1 MRMVL
6 AKMTEMEIDER
17 LTVIERVVPKIGRL
31 EEKMKEMKRLWEE
44 NMERFEHLE
53 RLWIKKEKSTGISEE
68 EAQSQEQ
75 ITSQVEKPMTSDDSI
90 PETSSYAMDQV
101 MDRSKQCVRKLT
113 PLVVG
118 QQPERNTVTF
128 REPVMVVQERMSRS
142 SDLEW
147 FEKLLIEVAGERGI
161 SMKKLEETRGMT
173 GHMRL
178 NPPVTKLEDK
188 NENHV
193 FLLDELNHVVTGKN
207 VAGEEESPATM
218 IDLFEKVSSVECKG
232 NMTRKKKKR
241 WKMPEKFLDCV
252 MKGCSFAGSKMIDP
266 SRGELFGFVGSEGMV
281 KHQREGEKQ
290 TMGERDN
297 HASQLFDEMF
307 LRGKR
312 VKMKI
317 KKRMLWFCDSKKSV
331 KRKRIKQELVFGEL
345 VQGRKEVLAKLARW
359 EKCKFKQLNKLIN
372 LRLSD
377 NQTLLFWITKLAS
390 DLLLGRKRRSMI
402 FISKEK
408 NISAGQRKSLMRRGK
423 AGNCQLIYLHQM
435 LNRKWTLGFKKEK
448 KKKGRMRVELDEKG
462 IEYSHGLMNARLTM
476 GDKGVK
482 RQLVTERILKF
493 KYKHHNG
500 NKKIGDM
507 FLSAD
512 RRKRPKSEYKLVS
525 CEKLGLLI
533 SVWTKI
539 RIKWKVIKLGLLLA
553 QSLRRQLAVGKGQC
567 DGNYY
572 IRCDKELQLRGL
584 MRSLTANVKKI
595 AGPAVNSGILLSFD
609 AIEWKKILMEWE
621 KLRAA
626 YEYKKRHS
634 ARSTMRLPRKY
645 DVNLVNL
652 MRKQFL
658 TKGKRAKFREG
669 VMSSGRAKFKQ
680 GVMSNGRA
688 KFRQK
693 EMSNGL
699 GCLEVLSPP
708 RMAGKKASYKSLC
721 GFVFLFHILENQ
733 IMESVSLPG
742 DVEYYDPETVHGKSN
757 QRSSGQN
764 WCKL

>member
-1 MRMVL
+1 MVL

-44 NMERFEHLE
+44 NMERFERLE
-53 RLWIKKEKSTGISEE
+53 RLWIKKEKSTCISEE

-101 MDRSKQCVRKLT
+101 MDRSQQCVRKLT

-118 QQPERNTVTF
+118 QQPERNTLTF

-147 FEKLLIEVAGERGI
+147 FEKRLIEVAGERGI

-178 NPPVTKLEDK
+178 NPLVTKLEDK

-193 FLLDELNHVVTGKN
+193 FLLDEPNHVVTCKN

-218 IDLFEKVSSVECKG
+218 IDLFEKVSFVECKG

-241 WKMPEKFLDCV
+241 WKMPKKFLDCV
-252 MKGCSFAGSKMIDP
+252 MKGWSSAGSKMIDP
-266 SRGELFGFVGSEGMV
+266 SRREFFGFVGSEGMV
-281 KHQREGEKQ
+281 KHQREGEKR

-297 HASQLFDEMF
+297 HAFQLFDEMF

-317 KKRMLWFCDSKKSV
+317 KKRMLWFCYSKKSV

-359 EKCKFKQLNKLIN
+359 EKCKFKQMCNQLNKLIN

-390 DLLLGRKRRSMI
+390 DFLLGRKRRSMI

-408 NISAGQRKSLMRRGK
+408 NISAGQGKSLMRRGK

-435 LNRKWTLGFKKEK
+435 LNRKWTLGFMKEK
-448 KKKGRMRVELDEKG
+448 KKKGRKEEREWSWMR
-462 IEYSHGLMNARLTM
+462 
-476 GDKGVK
+476 
-482 RQLVTERILKF
+482 
-493 KYKHHNG
+493 
-500 NKKIGDM
+500 
-507 FLSAD
+507 
-512 RRKRPKSEYKLVS
+512 
-525 CEKLGLLI
+525 
-533 SVWTKI
+533 
-539 RIKWKVIKLGLLLA
+539 
-553 QSLRRQLAVGKGQC
+553 
-567 DGNYY
+567 
-572 IRCDKELQLRGL
+572 
-584 MRSLTANVKKI
+584 
-595 AGPAVNSGILLSFD
+595 
-609 AIEWKKILMEWE
+609 
-621 KLRAA
+621 RAF
-626 YEYKKRHS
+626 
-634 ARSTMRLPRKY
+634 ST
-645 DVNLVNL
+645 
-652 MRKQFL
+652 
-658 TKGKRAKFREG
+658 
-669 VMSSGRAKFKQ
+669 VM
-680 GVMSNGRA
+680 V
-688 KFRQK
+688 
-693 EMSNGL
+693 
-699 GCLEVLSPP
+699 
-708 RMAGKKASYKSLC
+708 
-721 GFVFLFHILENQ
+721 
-733 IMESVSLPG
+733 
-742 DVEYYDPETVHGKSN
+742 
-757 QRSSGQN
+757 
-764 WCKL
+764 